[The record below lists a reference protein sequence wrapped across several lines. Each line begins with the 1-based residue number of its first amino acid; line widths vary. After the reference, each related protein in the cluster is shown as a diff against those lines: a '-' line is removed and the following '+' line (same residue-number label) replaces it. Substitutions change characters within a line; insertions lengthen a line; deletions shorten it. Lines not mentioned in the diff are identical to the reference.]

1 MDVTEDRLL
10 GGRVRLR
17 QPREGY
23 RAGMD
28 AALLAAACDATSGE
42 RVLEAG
48 CGPGAVTLAAAIR
61 RPQVTFLGVEND
73 PEGLALAA
81 QNIELNGLAGRVEA
95 ILGDVGAPFS
105 RLQLAPFDAALAN
118 PPFFDDPGALR
129 TRHPAK

>member
-1 MDVTEDRLL
+1 MRPTMDVTEDRLL
-10 GGRVRLR
+10 GGRLRLR

-28 AALLAAACDATSGE
+28 AALLAAACDAAPGE

-61 RPQVTFLGVEND
+61 RPEATFLGVESD
-73 PEGLALAA
+73 PRALALAA
-81 QNIELNGLAGRVEA
+81 QNIALNGLAGRVEA

-105 RLQLAPFDAALAN
+105 RLQLTPFDAAPAN
-118 PPFFDDPGALR
+118 PPVFDDAGSLR
-129 TRHPAK
+129 AP